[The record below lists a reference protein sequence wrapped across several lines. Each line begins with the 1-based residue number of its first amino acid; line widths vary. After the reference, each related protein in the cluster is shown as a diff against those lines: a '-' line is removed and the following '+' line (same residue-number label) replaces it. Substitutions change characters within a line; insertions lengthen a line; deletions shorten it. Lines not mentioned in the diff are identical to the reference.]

1 MFFSLKSSIPKTLS
15 PPKEDKYILFA
26 LGFLLFE
33 TSIIFNQLEYL
44 INSLTQSI
52 NLQCGQIKLILS
64 NIIRFVVSGNLT
76 ESSDRFKDSTNQ
88 AKYLTRKMA
97 AITDIDIMAVVTC
110 YHNNQYIHVCFHHQ
124 VNEKQHSLTNPLDF
138 LIGDSHF
145 LGTSGQNFDDI
156 DLQST
161 IDNRVQILEDCLKW
175 SAIAPTRPNT
185 LSCYPY
191 VKNDPFIINDTCRCI

>member
-1 MFFSLKSSIPKTLS
+1 MWTNKINFKFNKSS
-15 PPKEDKYILFA
+15 E
-26 LGFLLFE
+26 
-33 TSIIFNQLEYL
+33 IFNTKNG
-44 INSLTQSI
+44 I
-52 NLQCGQIKLILS
+52 
-64 NIIRFVVSGNLT
+64 
-76 ESSDRFKDSTNQ
+76 
-88 AKYLTRKMA
+88 
-97 AITDIDIMAVVTC
+97 VTC

-124 VNEKQHSLTNPLDF
+124 VNKKQHSLTNPLDF

-145 LGTSGQNFDDI
+145 LGTSGQNLDDI

-191 VKNDPFIINDTCRCI
+191 VKNDPLYN